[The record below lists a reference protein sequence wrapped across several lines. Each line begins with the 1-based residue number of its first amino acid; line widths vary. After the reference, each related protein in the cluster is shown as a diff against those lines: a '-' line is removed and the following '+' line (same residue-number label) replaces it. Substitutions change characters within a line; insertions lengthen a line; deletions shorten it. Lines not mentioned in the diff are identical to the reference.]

1 MFSRGL
7 SCNNPANYFI
17 KNSDYEDLFNLL
29 IKIAADVAKLNLTD
43 EEYGLLSAALLM
55 TGSKCVLL
63 DLRNILFNMIII
75 QIIKLI

>member
-7 SCNNPANYFI
+7 SCNSPANYFI

-55 TGSKCVLL
+55 TGSKFVLL
-63 DLRNILFNMIII
+63 DTRNIHIKIIR
-75 QIIKLI
+75 L